1 MIDIH
6 PPHHAATTRR
16 DFFIHLATVVLGI
29 LIAIGLE
36 QTVEYFHHRDQVAQL
51 TEQMRTEAQNNLPLI
66 RDSITR
72 LKVQAHIHPVT

>member
-29 LIAIGLE
+29 LFAIDRVPHSCGFIA
-36 QTVEYFHHRDQVAQL
+36 
-51 TEQMRTEAQNNLPLI
+51 
-66 RDSITR
+66 
-72 LKVQAHIHPVT
+72 